1 MRGGVLLKA
10 RITNLQE
17 YFRSNEL
24 TGGLITSK
32 NNIYYLSGF
41 DYEPHERFVGIFIF
55 AEHDPI
61 FVLPEMELDMLFSA
75 GWVYDYL
82 SYTDSEDVWDK
93 IRRRLGFKLSK
104 NGSIAVEE
112 SDISLKYIQMVKA
125 VLPEVDLRNLDNKL
139 SEMRLI
145 KNFDEINS
153 LKIAAKYA
161 DYAVHLGI
169 NALYEGVTEL
179 EVLGEIEYQLK
190 KRGIRE
196 MSFTPM
202 VLFGKNASNPHGVTS
217 ENKLKAGDTVIFDLG
232 VKYNGYSSDITRTV
246 VYKKSSDEIEKIYDI
261 VLKANR
267 AALKECK
274 VGNSISKIDEAA
286 RKVIDEGGY
295 SQYFPHRIGHGLGID
310 VHEEPSLHSNNEQLL
325 KAGMVLTIEP
335 GIYLPGVG
343 GVRIEDDIV
352 IMEEGPDL
360 LTEFWR
366 DLQVIR
372 GKFR

>member
-1 MRGGVLLKA
+1 MKA

-17 YFRSNEL
+17 YFRTNEM

-32 NNIYYLSGF
+32 NNIFYLSGF

-55 AEHDPI
+55 AEHEPV
-61 FVLPEMELDMLFSA
+61 FVLPEMELDMLFNA

-82 SYTDSEDVWDK
+82 SYTDSEDVWEK
-93 IRRRLGFKLSK
+93 IKRRLGFKISE
-104 NGSIAVEE
+104 NGIIAVEE
-112 SDISLKYIQMVKA
+112 SCISFKYIQKLQGILPKA
-125 VLPEVDLRNLDNKL
+125 KMKNLDKKL
-139 SEMRLI
+139 SEMRVI
-145 KNFDEINS
+145 KSFDEINS

-169 NALYEGVTEL
+169 SALYDGVTEL

-202 VLFGKNASNPHGVTS
+202 VLFGKNASNPHGVTG

-246 VYKKSSDEIEKIYDI
+246 VYRNSSEEIEEIYDI

-274 VGNSISKIDEAA
+274 VGNIISKIDEAA
-286 RKVIDEGGY
+286 RKVIVDAGY

-310 VHEEPSLHSNNEQLL
+310 VHEEPSLHSNNEELL

-366 DLQVIR
+366 DIQVVR
-372 GKFR
+372 GKFK